1 MPREKRLNDSE
12 TNCVIE
18 DLFTNQINRDSKRY
32 TYIEFAENKQIAIDR
47 FKLKLI
53 LLKDQGRS
61 FYKSIG
67 VASDTIETLIS
78 YDYLHTFEMVASDCY
93 TEDKELILAKYD
105 PLGSIED
112 NQKTIEEALQK
123 IKDHTGYGS
132 GIFKEAKNKEFG
144 SKLADALY
152 IFDCR
157 KFDLEYT
164 FIKYQLD
171 KYYPK
176 GQKIKTSTIKQYF
189 EDTYELY
196 KSIDI

>member
-1 MPREKRLNDSE
+1 MPRKKRLNTKEINDELECFFSE
-12 TNCVIE
+12 E
-18 DLFTNQINRDSKRY
+18 YHRGHDRY

-47 FKLKLI
+47 FKFKLI
-53 LLKDQGRS
+53 LLKDKGRS

-67 VASDTIETLIS
+67 VASDTIEALIS
-78 YDYLHTFEMVASDCY
+78 YDYLHAFEMVGSDCLLK
-93 TEDKELILAKYD
+93 DKELILAKYD
-105 PLGSIED
+105 PLGSYED
-112 NQKTIEEALQK
+112 NQKAYNKTLQK
-123 IKDHTGYGS
+123 IKDHTGYGN

-152 IFDCR
+152 IIDCR
-157 KFDLEYT
+157 MFDLEYT

-176 GQKIKTSTIKQYF
+176 DQNIKTSTIKQYF
-189 EDTYELY
+189 EETYELY